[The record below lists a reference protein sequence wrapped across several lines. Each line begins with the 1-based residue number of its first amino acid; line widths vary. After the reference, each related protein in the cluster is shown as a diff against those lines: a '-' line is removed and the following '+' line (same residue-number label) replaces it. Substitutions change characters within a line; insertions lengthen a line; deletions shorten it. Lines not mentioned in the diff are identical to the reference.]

1 MPQLES
7 AVTVFK
13 LSEREIWPGCREIA
27 VAGELDRAV
36 VGKLAS
42 ALDRAAAH
50 GLDVLLNFA
59 ECAFIDVSGVE
70 VLVRCDKEL
79 AGQGRQL
86 LLCGTAGQVRRMLW
100 VTGLAGANHGPALPL
115 DRPSQ
120 GLAPALAG

>member
-1 MPQLES
+1 MPRLKS
-7 AVTVFK
+7 VATVFK

-36 VGKLAS
+36 VGELAS
-42 ALDRAAAH
+42 ALDRAAAD
-50 GLDVLLNFA
+50 GLDVLLDFA

-70 VLVRCDKEL
+70 VLVRRDKEL
-79 AGQGRQL
+79 ASQGRQL

-100 VTGLAGANHGPALPL
+100 VTGLTGVNHGPALPL
-115 DRPSQ
+115 DRPSR

>member
-1 MPQLES
+1 MPRLKS
-7 AVTVFK
+7 VVTAFK

-36 VGKLAS
+36 VGELAS

-79 AGQGRQL
+79 ASQGRQL

-100 VTGLAGANHGPALPL
+100 VTGLAGVNHGPALPL
-115 DRPSQ
+115 DRPLQ
-120 GLAPALAG
+120 GLAPAPAG